1 MVLSLFYSWLPW
13 QFTFWF
19 FFSMTIP
26 PNTCL
31 KTSLL
36 HILQCLLNVLR
47 PLLPA
52 IPHGLEVIST
62 SLLTLNFIHL
72 PESTSPVLNLPRF
85 QTWIKNQL
93 LRFSSWMSNQHLKL
107 NMAHQKLFHFYL
119 QNCSF
124 TSFPVSLCPTPQLLS
139 WSQPEILA
147 LSSFCLSHHFSSLYP
162 VQQVYLQNIHQTCH
176 FFPWS
181 PQSTAHSSPV
191 QTTGRISWLISLL
204 FLWLP
209 YNLFIIQQL
218 ETTF

>member
-13 QFTFWF
+13 QFAFWF

-93 LRFSSWMSNQHLKL
+93 LRFSSWISNQHLKL

-119 QNCSF
+119 HSLW
-124 TSFPVSLCPTPQLLS
+124 SRHSYLFPIWEKWGL
-139 WSQPEILA
+139 ILVHY
-147 LSSFCLSHHFSSLYP
+147 FM
-162 VQQVYLQNIHQTCH
+162 NITQ
-176 FFPWS
+176 
-181 PQSTAHSSPV
+181 
-191 QTTGRISWLISLL
+191 
-204 FLWLP
+204 
-209 YNLFIIQQL
+209 
-218 ETTF
+218 

>member
-31 KTSLL
+31 KTSRL

-47 PLLPA
+47 PLLPS

-85 QTWIKNQL
+85 RTWIKNQL
-93 LRFSSWMSNQHLKL
+93 LRFSAWVSNQHLKL

-119 QNCSF
+119 QKCSF
-124 TSFPVSLCPTPQLLS
+124 TSFPFSLCPTRHLLS

-147 LSSFCLSHHFSSLYP
+147 LSSFCLFHHFSSLHP
-162 VQQVYLQNIHQTCH
+162 VQQAYLQNTHQTCH

-181 PQSTAHSSPV
+181 PQSTAPSSPV
-191 QTTGRISWLISLL
+191 RTAGRVSWWSPCFPFGFPITCSL
-204 FLWLP
+204 
-209 YNLFIIQQL
+209 YSS
-218 ETTF
+218 